1 MKRKEIKWRREG
13 RGTMIG
19 RQDGIIFRI
28 FRLWDAPERGHTVSC
43 YDTRGTG
50 REISTAGYREFT
62 WEEAVEFCQKIA
74 AGEVDLEDLR
84 ARFDAEDMAKER
96 EAVRKTTEK
105 AKRLAAMLE
114 GYGMKYTDLLEL
126 RLCATPWGK
135 WDTRSLWA
143 TTGGRAG
150 RMGPDE
156 KDTGKIAIYE
166 EPDGTLVGI
175 MDGEIQEIYPG
186 EERPGVYL
194 EGEAIDDI
202 REKAGEMCISED
214 AFNRELAEKIAK
226 AWNNVARTMEAAAEV
241 FTNWIRSVAAQI
253 EAKHELETA
262 MRWASCYYRPAFN
275 RYRHT
280 KKKRTR
286 KKYEKKIL
294 AWYRE
299 EVLGKW

>member
-13 RGTMIG
+13 RGTMAG

-28 FRLWDAPERGHTVSC
+28 FHPWDAPERGHTVSC

-74 AGEVDLEDLR
+74 AGEIDLEDLQ
-84 ARFDAEDMAKER
+84 AQFDAEDMAKER
-96 EAVRKTTEK
+96 
-105 AKRLAAMLE
+105 
-114 GYGMKYTDLLEL
+114 
-126 RLCATPWGK
+126 
-135 WDTRSLWA
+135 
-143 TTGGRAG
+143 
-150 RMGPDE
+150 
-156 KDTGKIAIYE
+156 
-166 EPDGTLVGI
+166 
-175 MDGEIQEIYPG
+175 
-186 EERPGVYL
+186 
-194 EGEAIDDI
+194 
-202 REKAGEMCISED
+202 
-214 AFNRELAEKIAK
+214 
-226 AWNNVARTMEAAAEV
+226 EAAAEV

>member
-1 MKRKEIKWRREG
+1 
-13 RGTMIG
+13 
-19 RQDGIIFRI
+19 
-28 FRLWDAPERGHTVSC
+28 
-43 YDTRGTG
+43 
-50 REISTAGYREFT
+50 
-62 WEEAVEFCQKIA
+62 
-74 AGEVDLEDLR
+74 
-84 ARFDAEDMAKER
+84 
-96 EAVRKTTEK
+96 
-105 AKRLAAMLE
+105 
-114 GYGMKYTDLLEL
+114 
-126 RLCATPWGK
+126 
-135 WDTRSLWA
+135 
-143 TTGGRAG
+143 
-150 RMGPDE
+150 MGPDE

-166 EPDGTLVGI
+166 EPDGALVEI

-214 AFNRELAEKIAK
+214 AFNRELAEEIAK

-262 MRWASCYYRPAFN
+262 MRWASCYYRLAFN